1 MKKNGVAEKSVA
13 HKCGLPLPCT
23 LGKIRKI
30 DEGLKS
36 LRNNV
41 FDHEIVCGGCGR
53 FWITTAQREA
63 LNPQHKE
70 HGYHAR
76 LFATRSDWMQSDV
89 VKVVL
94 FGQRGVCV
102 DVGTDSRSSTQE
114 AKHDCFF
121 FCMERCVI
129 WYSIAS

>member
-41 FDHEIVCGGCGR
+41 FDHEMVC
-53 FWITTAQREA
+53 
-63 LNPQHKE
+63 
-70 HGYHAR
+70 AR
-76 LFATRSDWMQSDV
+76 V
-89 VKVVL
+89 VV
-94 FGQRGVCV
+94 V
-102 DVGTDSRSSTQE
+102 DVFGSLQRS
-114 AKHDCFF
+114 AK
-121 FCMERCVI
+121 R
-129 WYSIAS
+129 